1 MSFSG
6 EVALRL
12 NMYKNR
18 AKLNYLLSTG
28 TWATYYCTLLDE
40 NTLVLPKVRSNEK
53 NSKLPKTITITT
65 KPCFNETNKIY
76 EYHAVEGKTGTID
89 WFGSA
94 GGVEDKEDRR
104 LITQAIEAGERI
116 AKADATNNLFDV
128 FKNYANYVPMLILI
142 LQFVTIAGLYV
153 LLNP

>member
-1 MSFSG
+1 M
-6 EVALRL
+6 LRL
-12 NMYKNR
+12 GMYKNR

-28 TWATYYCTLLDE
+28 RWATYYCTLSDE
-40 NTLVLPKVRSNEK
+40 NTLVLPKIRASEK
-53 NSKLPKTITITT
+53 NSKLPKTISINT

-76 EYHAVEGKTGTID
+76 EYHAVEGKTGTVD

-116 AKADATNNLFDV
+116 AKADATHDLFDV
-128 FKNYANYVPMLILI
+128 LKNYANWFPILMLVLQLI
-142 LQFVTIAGLYV
+142 TLAGLYV
-153 LLNP
+153 MINP